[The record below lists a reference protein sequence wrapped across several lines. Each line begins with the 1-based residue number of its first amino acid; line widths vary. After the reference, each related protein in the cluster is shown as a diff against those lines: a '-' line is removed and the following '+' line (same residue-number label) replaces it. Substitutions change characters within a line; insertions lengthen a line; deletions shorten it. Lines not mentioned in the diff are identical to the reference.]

1 MGEQRNADRTRARIL
16 AAAEQLFARRGFDA
30 ASMRE
35 LAAAAAVQAA
45 TLYHYFPS
53 KEALLREIFRGF
65 YDELA
70 GFYAAFDASLAP
82 GIPLREALAA
92 FARAHRGFLEQ
103 RPSFALLFFWEGLR
117 PGAAQA
123 ESLKAFARRAGSGLQ
138 HLARRWPD
146 AARAQVVHLFLAAV
160 GANTFAQTA
169 AGYARA
175 VAGEGL
181 SVEAQNDALSAL
193 FAGAEALEEQL
204 ASPGKMA

>member
-1 MGEQRNADRTRARIL
+1 MGEVRNADRTRARIL

-35 LAAAAAVQAA
+35 LAAAAGVQAA

-70 GFYAAFDASLAP
+70 GFYAAFDEQLAADAT
-82 GIPLREALAA
+82 LREALAA
-92 FARAHRGFLEQ
+92 FLRAHRAFLER
-103 RPSFALLFFWEGLR
+103 RPNFALLFFWEGLR

-138 HLARRWPD
+138 HLARRWPQ
-146 AARAQVVHLFLAAV
+146 APRAQVVHLFLAAV

-175 VAGEGL
+175 VAGESL
-181 SVEAQNDALSAL
+181 NVEAQNEALSAL
-193 FAGAEALEEQL
+193 FEGTGALEEQL
-204 ASPGKMA
+204 AASNKQA